1 MRKTCGRSVTG
12 HATQATK
19 GRLCLQGRLRG
30 SGCKDAK
37 DLQAPGGK
45 GIGQG
50 VATTLRRNL
59 FQIVKLRLCRQR
71 LRGTGCRVERVE
83 RLERRGGRIAIIPR
97 PCRHGKA
104 QGPARPVATGD
115 GDMAEAA
122 FRDVLEKRAIPMIGT
137 RSVSEIIAAEQSPQH
152 GTPGGVLPADRVDAS
167 REETPAN

>member
-1 MRKTCGRSVTG
+1 M
-12 HATQATK
+12 
-19 GRLCLQGRLRG
+19 QGRLRG

-83 RLERRGGRIAIIPR
+83 RLER
-97 PCRHGKA
+97 
-104 QGPARPVATGD
+104 
-115 GDMAEAA
+115 
-122 FRDVLEKRAIPMIGT
+122 LNEKRKVHAAYIREAGKGSELSMSERMKKW
-137 RSVSEIIAAEQSPQH
+137 RSELSSQPLTNAD
-152 GTPGGVLPADRVDAS
+152 LPVRIDA
-167 REETPAN
+167 